1 MNVKIADLMSERV
14 ILARPHHSVHHV
26 RNLMTRNRLGC
37 VPVVDTDGEAVG
49 IVSAIDLMEPKS
61 GTPVSKVMTEDVLS
75 IPRYNDVHH
84 AARMMRNHRIHH
96 LVVTHEKEVVG
107 VISSFDLLR
116 LVEEHRFVM
125 KAGPT
130 PGRKSTKRQ

>member
-26 RNLMTRNRLGC
+26 RTLMTRNRLGC
-37 VPVVDTDGEAVG
+37 VPVVDTGGEAVG

-125 KAGPT
+125 KPGPT
-130 PGRKSTKRQ
+130 PGRKSVRRQ